1 VVTGAAL
8 ILTSYFCLEKSVTI
22 IVDEKVIE
30 QRTFKKTV
38 GELLQANQISLNP
51 HDTVDPGLDQALAE
65 DMVITVTRGFQ
76 FTVVAD
82 GETHELT
89 SVPIQVAEALELAKV
104 KLGEKD
110 LVSAQLEDF
119 TCKGQVIQVTRVEE
133 KMISESTD
141 IPFLRE
147 TTLDN
152 NLETGLIRTVS
163 RGRTGTALQ
172 LIKVTYHDGQ
182 EVSREVIESEVV
194 KPPVNEVVAR
204 GTINSV
210 SRGNIRLDFTRALYC
225 QSTAYT
231 YTGRR
236 TATGKTPA
244 VGLIATDPNVIPM
257 GTRLYVEG
265 YGYAV
270 AADRGS
276 SIKGDKIDIFLETTQ
291 QCLNW
296 GRRTVKVYVL
306 K

>member
-1 VVTGAAL
+1 MITGAAL

-22 IVDEKVIE
+22 LVDDKVIE
-30 QRTFKKTV
+30 QRTFKRTV
-38 GELLQANQISLNP
+38 AELLQANQIVINP
-51 HDTVDPGLDQALAE
+51 QDTVEPGLDQSLE
-65 DMVITVTRGFQ
+65 ENLVITVTRAFPL
-76 FTVVAD
+76 TVVAD

-89 SVPIQVAEALELAKV
+89 SVPIKVAAAIERVKV
-104 KLGEKD
+104 SLREKD
-110 LVSAQLEDF
+110 LVSAQLEDL
-119 TCKGQVIQVTRVEE
+119 TYRGQVIKVIRVEE
-133 KMISESTD
+133 KIISESTA

-152 NLETGLIRTVS
+152 SLETGLTRTVS

-210 SRGNIRLDFTRALYC
+210 SRGNIRLDFSQALYC
-225 QSTAYT
+225 QATAYT

-236 TATGKTPA
+236 TATGKNPA
-244 VGLIATDPNVIPM
+244 VGLVATDPRVIPM
-257 GTRLYVEG
+257 GTRLYIDG

-276 SIKGDKIDIFLETTQ
+276 SIKGNKVDVFLETTQ
-291 QCLNW
+291 ECRNW
-296 GRRTVKVYVL
+296 GRRNVKVYIL